1 MTDLIRQL
9 RGNIFMRFLVAGAVN
24 TLFGFVVYSLT
35 ILAGA
40 AVWLALLAGILAG
53 VAFNFVTTGGYVFR
67 DLSPRRFPRFLL
79 AYLLI
84 YLVNLGLITLLSP
97 WISNVILA
105 QAIVT
110 LPMAL
115 ASYLLMARFVFR
127 APR

>member
-1 MTDLIRQL
+1 MTDLISQL
-9 RGNIFMRFLVAGAVN
+9 RGNTFMRFLLAGAVN

-35 ILAGA
+35 IVAGA

-115 ASYLLMARFVFR
+115 SSYLLLARLVFR